1 MEPLGEGSG
10 LRSGVLGGCIGGDG
24 ALLRN
29 HPDKSLGGKS
39 DHLGIQLVT
48 NSDHKE
54 KEIVEDN
61 KGKEGGLIH

>member
-1 MEPLGEGSG
+1 
-10 LRSGVLGGCIGGDG
+10 LGGCIGGDG